1 MLVSYLISETTFTTQ
16 VFNVVDGDTSQ
27 CSMIVQSVQYII
39 ESSWKEEMEE
49 MQHRV
54 LLIWEG
60 SAASEVLLWTLEDN
74 NLSSDSLSQS
84 SEDTHSLYFWYIRET
99 IKFKVRCWLISV
111 TFLSTK
117 IWFTIGR
124 LIWRW
129 NYSSISGGTGS
140 SQDTLE
146 LPQSLVKHLAFHTP
160 WSQNSQ
166 WIKTEVMMDRTSHL
180 VDISCFLEWMLTCNW
195 SLLQTVCHKSPKA
208 LTISSLLNSH
218 GSCVS
223 LCWEGSTSRMPGRC
237 NTTSSNGIMTVRSRF
252 DTRTSHFLRTT
263 LDWHF
268 GFV

>member
-1 MLVSYLISETTFTTQ
+1 METQ
-16 VFNVVDGDTSQ
+16 ANVVWLYSLSSTFLKRRDGRNAA
-27 CSMIVQSVQYII
+27 QS
-39 ESSWKEEMEE
+39 STNLG
-49 MQHRV
+49 RV
-54 LLIWEG
+54 CCFR
-60 SAASEVLLWTLEDN
+60 SATLDLEDN

-84 SEDTHSLYFWYIRET
+84 SEDTHSLHFWYIRET
-99 IKFKVRCWLISV
+99 IKFKVRCWLVSV

-129 NYSSISGGTGS
+129 NYSSISGGRGS

-180 VDISCFLEWMLTCNW
+180 VDISCFLEWMLIWNW
-195 SLLQTVCHKSPKA
+195 SLLQTVCQKSPKA
-208 LTISSLLNSH
+208 LTISSLPNSH

-223 LCWEGSTSRMPGRC
+223 LCWEGSTSRMPGRLQH
-237 NTTSSNGIMTVRSRF
+237 
-252 DTRTSHFLRTT
+252 HFLKWNPPMDNNVIMSFCSWRA
-263 LDWHF
+263 WQIICIS
-268 GFV
+268 